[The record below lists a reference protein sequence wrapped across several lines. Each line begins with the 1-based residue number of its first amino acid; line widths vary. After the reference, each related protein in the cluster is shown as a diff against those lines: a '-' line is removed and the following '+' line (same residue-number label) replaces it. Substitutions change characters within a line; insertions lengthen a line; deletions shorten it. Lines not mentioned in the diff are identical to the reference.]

1 MKITNLD
8 DFKIYEAKRLNEALS
23 VDRKKDA
30 KLKILVQE
38 ARELIDAK
46 MKLKEIAELRKIKNN
61 ELKEALE
68 DVKEASIIAK
78 DVLFEVIKPYE
89 RKGLDTKA
97 YIKFVEEST
106 DEVTKEFMKVHN
118 IALELAKKDKKGY
131 TYFSQAKNTKNLE
144 TGTIVESKL
153 MDFLKKIYNK
163 LKNAFKSFK
172 TKMDDITEK
181 ALDFAATEFNK
192 SNDTVSEAVDYVGNK
207 SVFKDS
213 IIELLTEHNELNYTQ
228 FIDMIASKLGYDHNI
243 DLSVFRNLK
252 QLLAQGVL
260 NREKK
265 PGQGKTYFYFLTNET
280 DAVDLIDNDPSIE
293 TQPDEDAIVAILEQA
308 HKSIELAEEEKY
320 YKALIESKEAN
331 VEKMLKEMNATKIAI
346 DDKILSLVTRKE
358 SKYTDWSTYQEVMLT
373 GKTVSSNV
381 KGMAK
386 SLFDT
391 YEKVTQVS
399 GSIRQFDNDAD
410 LPEGT
415 TGATFDWVLKKVVA
429 KEDINENLM
438 DIFKKVGRYIKN
450 LFNKFFNFAKRANLA
465 LSKI

>member
-1 MKITNLD
+1 MKITNLE

-38 ARELIDAK
+38 ARELIEAK

-68 DVKEASIIAK
+68 DIKEAYIIAK
-78 DVLFEVIKPYE
+78 DVLFEIIKPYE

-118 IALELAKKDKKGY
+118 IALELAKMDRKGY

-153 MDFLKKIYNK
+153 MDFLKRIYNK

-172 TKMDDITEK
+172 TKMNDITEK
-181 ALDFAATEFNK
+181 SKAF
-192 SNDTVSEAVDYVGNK
+192 SVNDAVSEAVDYVGRK

-228 FIDMIASKLGYDHNI
+228 FIDMIAAKLGYEHNI

-260 NREKK
+260 NRKKK

-308 HKSIELAEEEKY
+308 YKSIELAEEEKY
-320 YKALIESKEAN
+320 YKALIESKEAT

-346 DDKILSLVTRKE
+346 DDKILSLVTRKD
-358 SKYTDWSTYQEVMLT
+358 SKYTDWATYQEVMLT

-386 SLFDT
+386 SLFET

-465 LSKI
+465 LSKL